1 MKPLLLSLSGAEAS
15 NRSAGREQ
23 RDLFSGGPIV
33 GRFGGSAARLDSRT
47 IRLAIAATAIGWLP
61 PFLMAAMQSLTTGD
75 ASLQSFLTD
84 YGVLSRSLV
93 AVPILILG
101 QGVAGPL
108 LGAIVRHFREAGL
121 VSTADVS
128 RYCDIVRSTRRLRD
142 SSVVEIIVAIAGFVL
157 AAAFW
162 TVPAPLLPV
171 WHHAAP
177 GIASAA
183 SWWHRLVSLP
193 ILMLLLLSWLWRFCL
208 WTRFLWKV
216 SRLDLLLI
224 PSHPDGAAGLKFI
237 GLSLEALMLPAFALS
252 SVIAGPLANR
262 VMHGGAAI
270 AAFGAPM
277 LAFAVLVSGL
287 LAGPMLLFTDKLLAA
302 MHQGMLAYGGMA
314 RDLGLRL
321 EQRWLAKPMR
331 DDALAAN
338 DFSATTDLYS
348 IVSNVYAM
356 NIVPLSLRNLTVIVT
371 ATLLPFLPVVL
382 LAVSPLALLR
392 KLSEFIL

>member
-1 MKPLLLSLSGAEAS
+1 MSSAS
-15 NRSAGREQ
+15 NRSASREE
-23 RDLFSGGPIV
+23 RDLFSGGPVV
-33 GRFGGSAARLDSRT
+33 GRFWGGAARMDSHT
-47 IRLAIAATAIGWLP
+47 IRVAIAAMAVGWLP
-61 PFLMAAMQSLTTGD
+61 PCLMTAIQSLTTGD
-75 ASLQSFLTD
+75 ASLHSFLTD
-84 YGVLSRSLV
+84 YGVLARSLV
-93 AVPILILG
+93 AAPLLILG
-101 QGVAGPL
+101 QVVAGPL

-142 SSVVEIIVAIAGFVL
+142 STIVEILIAIAGFVL
-157 AAAFW
+157 AATFW
-162 TVPAPLLPV
+162 TVPAPLLPA

-183 SWWHRLVSLP
+183 SWWHQFVSLP
-193 ILMLLLLSWLWRFCL
+193 ILMLLLLSWLWRLCL
-208 WTRFLWKV
+208 WARFLWKV

-237 GLSLEALMLPAFALS
+237 GLSLEALVLPAFALS

-262 VMHGGAAI
+262 VTQGGAQI
-270 AAFGAPM
+270 AAFRAPV
-277 LAFAVLVSGL
+277 LAFAVLLQVL
-287 LAGPMLLFTDKLLAA
+287 LAGPLLLFTGKLLST
-302 MHQGMLAYGGMA
+302 MHQGMLAYGAMA

-321 EQRWLAKPMR
+321 EQRWVGKPMR
-331 DDALAAN
+331 DDTLDAN

-356 NIVPLSLRNLTVIVT
+356 NIVPVSLRNLVIIVT

-382 LAVSPLALLR
+382 LAMSPLALLK
-392 KLSEFIL
+392 KLSGFIL